1 MYDKIK
7 AHRFMPNNPT
17 AETSSDTIKSKR
29 RMSENA
35 PGKGSWLT
43 EASCAN
49 IFGANLATRITSANP
64 NK

>member
-1 MYDKIK
+1 M
-7 AHRFMPNNPT
+7 
-17 AETSSDTIKSKR
+17 SKS
-29 RMSENA
+29 A

-49 IFGANLATRITSANP
+49 IFGANLAIRITSVNP

>member
-1 MYDKIK
+1 
-7 AHRFMPNNPT
+7 MPNNPT
-17 AETSSDTIKSKR
+17 AETSSDTMKTKR
-29 RMSENA
+29 RMSKNT

-49 IFGANLATRITSANP
+49 ILGANLATRITSANP